1 PTLFIL
7 ILTQHDAYNQ
17 RKAIRETWGRIARH
31 EPWPGRRLLGEVRL
45 IFLLGAIDNAP
56 LNKAVQIEASEH
68 RDIVEANF
76 IDSYFNLTL
85 KVLMGIKWVRTHC
98 PKTKYIM
105 KMDEDSF
112 VDIPR
117 LVNMLMSVS
126 PQNAIFGPYSYSEKV
141 TRPNLYG
148 NSSKGAVSYEAYSP
162 EWYPPHVK
170 GNFYIMPYP
179 LAVKI
184 MNVSQYF
191 PYMNIEDAYI
201 TGILAKVFDARHME
215 ISVDQYDK
223 YPEMDLDHCAFVL
236 ERRIACQKVY
246 PELLYNFWKRIEN
259 TE

>member
-105 KMDEDSF
+105 KMDHDAF

-117 LVNMLMSVS
+117 LVNLLVS
-126 PQNAIFGPYSYSEKV
+126 TYMENGIYGPFSYSEGV
-141 TRPNLYG
+141 ARGTG
-148 NSSKGAVSYEAYSP
+148 KGSVAYEAYQP
-162 EWYPPHVK
+162 KMYPPHVK
-170 GNFYIMPYP
+170 GNSYIIPYP

-191 PYMNIEDAYI
+191 PYVNVEDACI
-201 TGILAKVFDARHME
+201 
-215 ISVDQYDK
+215 
-223 YPEMDLDHCAFVL
+223 
-236 ERRIACQKVY
+236 
-246 PELLYNFWKRIEN
+246 
-259 TE
+259 